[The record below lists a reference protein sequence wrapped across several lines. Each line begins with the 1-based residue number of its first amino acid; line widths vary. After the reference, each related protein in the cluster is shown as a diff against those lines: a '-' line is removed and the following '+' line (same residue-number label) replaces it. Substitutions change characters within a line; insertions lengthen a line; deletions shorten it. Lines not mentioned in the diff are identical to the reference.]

1 MSTTAINPPLEVASH
16 NQELY
21 QTLDGLKQNAANYV
35 NLSRLQLALRGLETK
50 EAVVR
55 VAVLSIGDQK
65 IARKLTRLLLVD
77 PLAAEGA
84 WEQQLEDT
92 RLDDGRG
99 ILLRHGDETDV
110 HPPNPLLQTISLPSR
125 VLHKNNLE
133 VLICTLN
140 VNVAGPGR
148 PTDSDRPKDAI
159 LVPSLQ
165 TPTSSSGRVTLVTYP
180 VHKAIVIGQ
189 GIRSSV
195 AYGRY
200 TADTVEDISPEMVK
214 VAIGLPAPQDEALQ
228 DTSDAFII
236 VDVDTAAK
244 ALSKFRESTANS
256 VAYEQGWFRSGM
268 PALTDW
274 LANGVEQSESRVK
287 PAVKNLIAS
296 ILDDVE
302 ANITKEDAQRLEELV
317 ASTVSES
324 TRQPILE
331 SIKVWAEHGHIELRD
346 QLEGAFA
353 GKNWRKIAWWKLF
366 WRVDDVWM
374 IASEVLERR
383 WLVDA
388 EKECIYLAGHI
399 EQAGLFKE
407 VERYNEDLLRKRPE
421 NVDQH
426 TCGTYPPLPHEIV
439 ALEKRKA
446 KLVDDGEVKFPEPKP
461 WPAQIPITRALLL
474 SETVPPLQA
483 LAQKLVLQT
492 LSTTLLTSVLS
503 ALLYVSIYTSL
514 FEAGAVAALGL
525 VFSLKRMQKKWESA
539 RGFWKGEIRE
549 EGRKALKDTEDKIR
563 FIVQT
568 TGMPKQDVDGAEERR
583 IAKEAI
589 QKARE
594 TLESS

>member
-1 MSTTAINPPLEVASH
+1 M
-16 NQELY
+16 
-21 QTLDGLKQNAANYV
+21 
-35 NLSRLQLALRGLETK
+35 
-50 EAVVR
+50 
-55 VAVLSIGDQK
+55 
-65 IARKLTRLLLVD
+65 
-77 PLAAEGA
+77 
-84 WEQQLEDT
+84 
-92 RLDDGRG
+92 
-99 ILLRHGDETDV
+99 
-110 HPPNPLLQTISLPSR
+110 
-125 VLHKNNLE
+125 
-133 VLICTLN
+133 
-140 VNVAGPGR
+140 
-148 PTDSDRPKDAI
+148 
-159 LVPSLQ
+159 
-165 TPTSSSGRVTLVTYP
+165 SGRVTLVTYP
-180 VHKAIVIGQ
+180 VHKTIVIGQ

-200 TADTVEDISPEMVK
+200 TADTVEGISPEMVK

-296 ILDDVE
+296 ILDDAE

-407 VERYNEDLLRKRPE
+407 VERYNENLLHKRSE

-426 TCGTYPPLPHEIV
+426 TFGTYPPLPHEIV

-474 SETVPPLQA
+474 SETVPPLQT

-503 ALLYVSIYTSL
+503 ALLYVSIPTSL

-539 RGFWKGEIRE
+539 RGFWKGEIKE

-568 TGMPKQDVDGAEERR
+568 AGMPKQDVDGAEERR
-583 IAKEAI
+583 VAKEAI
-589 QKARE
+589 RKARE
-594 TLESS
+594 ALESS

>member
-1 MSTTAINPPLEVASH
+1 M
-16 NQELY
+16 
-21 QTLDGLKQNAANYV
+21 
-35 NLSRLQLALRGLETK
+35 
-50 EAVVR
+50 
-55 VAVLSIGDQK
+55 
-65 IARKLTRLLLVD
+65 
-77 PLAAEGA
+77 
-84 WEQQLEDT
+84 
-92 RLDDGRG
+92 
-99 ILLRHGDETDV
+99 
-110 HPPNPLLQTISLPSR
+110 
-125 VLHKNNLE
+125 
-133 VLICTLN
+133 
-140 VNVAGPGR
+140 AGPGR

-159 LVPSLQ
+159 LIPSLQ

-200 TADTVEDISPEMVK
+200 TANTVEDISPEMVK

-274 LANGVEQSESRVK
+274 LANGVEQSESKVK

-296 ILDDVE
+296 ILDDAE

-366 WRVDDVWM
+366 WRVDDVGM

-426 TCGTYPPLPHEIV
+426 TFGTYPPLPHEIV

-503 ALLYVSIYTSL
+503 ALLYVSISTSL

-525 VFSLKRMQKKWESA
+525 AFSLKRMQKKWESA

-563 FIVQT
+563 LIVQT
-568 TGMPKQDVDGAEERR
+568 TGMPKQDVEGAEERR
-583 IAKEAI
+583 ITKEAI

-594 TLESS
+594 ALESS